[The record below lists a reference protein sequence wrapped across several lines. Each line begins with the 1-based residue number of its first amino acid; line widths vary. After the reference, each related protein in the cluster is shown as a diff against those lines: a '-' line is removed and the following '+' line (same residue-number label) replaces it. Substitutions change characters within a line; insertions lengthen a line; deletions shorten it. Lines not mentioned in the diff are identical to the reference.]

1 MRLALA
7 CVGILRC
14 HLWPVAGNAM
24 LRYGAAGKMYV
35 SRMEVAHPGSKCPV
49 GCSAADRNSLFL
61 FSYDAPVIT
70 LVLPTNS
77 PSRGGTVATLLG
89 INLGTP
95 ATISAKVGSTVCA
108 ETRRASCTLHRPI
121 GRGREGAFRKGRGLR
136 GCEVLVATAG
146 NGATRRSGQELRE

>member
-1 MRLALA
+1 
-7 CVGILRC
+7 
-14 HLWPVAGNAM
+14 M
-24 LRYGAAGKMYV
+24 LRHGAAGKMYV

-49 GCSAADRNSLFL
+49 GCSAADRNGVFL

-77 PSRGGTVATLLG
+77 PSRGGTIATLLG

-121 GRGREGAFRKGRGLR
+121 GRGREGAFRKRLWAFGA
-136 GCEVLVATAG
+136 VKYSLVATAG
-146 NGATRRSGQELRE
+146 DGATRKEWPVRDCENGFALRMVGGSHGRL